1 MCCAYDLPTMRLD
14 SSVHTMKRLSLLVL
28 PFLLAA
34 CATQAPVPVAP
45 PAAPDSPRPE
55 PVVQPPSAAVKRL
68 QSEARALQPLVS
80 SRLANDFLAETRNLP
95 NREPRTIYQDPRTS
109 HYYSKAESEQLPA
122 EQVRVLRPVVMDEE
136 RYYFTKYGSPL
147 AYVRALELAAQNGIE
162 SLAGR
167 RVLDFGYGAVA
178 HLRLLAQSGAH
189 AVGVD
194 VDTYLRALYSEAED
208 QGLVRRR
215 GADAGSVKLVH
226 GRYPTDPATAKEVGG
241 GYSLILSKN
250 TLKRGYIKPSRPA
263 EERHLIR
270 LGVSDEVFLKSVYD
284 DLSPGGMLLI
294 YNLAPAQAQPNQ
306 PYRPWADARSPYTR
320 KQYEAAGFKVL
331 AIDAN
336 DDAFARDMGRKLGW
350 DKNAK
355 GEVRADY
362 EKDLFALYTLV
373 VKP

>member
-1 MCCAYDLPTMRLD
+1 MRTNFCLPIMQRVL
-14 SSVHTMKRLSLLVL
+14 LLVL
-28 PFLLAA
+28 PMMLAA
-34 CATQAPVPVAP
+34 CALQPPAPVAP

-80 SRLANDFLAETRNLP
+80 SRLANEFLAETRNLP
-95 NREPRTIYQDPRTS
+95 NREPRTIYQDPRTNQ
-109 HYYSKAESEQLPA
+109 YYGKAEAEKLPA
-122 EQVRVLRPVVMDEE
+122 EQLQTLRPVVMDEE

-162 SLAGR
+162 SLAGK

-178 HLRLLAQSGAH
+178 HLRLLAQKGAH

-194 VDTYLRALYSEAED
+194 VDTYLRALYSQADDE
-208 QGLVRRR
+208 GPVRRR
-215 GADAGSVKLVH
+215 GVQESEWGSVTLVH
-226 GRYPTDPATAKEVGG
+226 GRYPADAAVAKEVGG

-284 DLSPGGMLLI
+284 DLKPGGMLLI

-320 KQYEAAGFKVL
+320 KQYEAAGFKVV
-331 AIDAN
+331 AFDVN
-336 DDAFARDMGRKLGW
+336 DDVFAREMGRKLGW